1 MFEVVS
7 TREFDKWLRGLADH
21 RGRAKVLARIDR
33 LALGN
38 AGDVKPIGGGLSE
51 LRIDYGPGYRVYLG
65 RIANRVVVRA
75 RSSTTAR
82 TSYDDKKEEAPAVR
96 HVAFPGQTGND

>member
-51 LRIDYGPGYRVYLG
+51 LRIDYGPSYRVDLG
-65 RIANRVVVRA
+65 RIANRVVVLLAGGDKSTQQRDIARA
-75 RSSTTAR
+75 RAIF
-82 TSYDDKKEEAPAVR
+82 DDCKDEL
-96 HVAFPGQTGND
+96 